1 MMNKLKYLGMG
12 LLLMA
17 ATTFTGCNED
27 DLNPNSI
34 FSEETTEK
42 NEFDL
47 WLLENYVKPY
57 NISFQYRYFD
67 KETDQN
73 YNVIPADF
81 EKSKAIAKLV
91 QFLWLDVYNDLMDGD
106 KTFIR
111 TYTPRVIQLI
121 GSYQYNSQGSIVMG
135 AAEQGMKVMLY
146 GINDI
151 DLDVPYANV
160 DDPYRSQFEKPFDL
174 NANYFHT
181 MHHEFCHVLT
191 QTKDYPKDFQTISAG
206 AYHSTDWVNVS
217 DKQAAKEGFVSGYA
231 SGEYNEDFA
240 ETFSTYVTLSP
251 AGWQKIID
259 QAGEEG
265 AAIINQKLDAVRE
278 YFSSTWNIDL
288 DELRSIII
296 RRSTEVENLDLRTL
310 N

>member
-1 MMNKLKYLGMG
+1 MNKLKYFGMG

-17 ATTFTGCNED
+17 ATTFTGCSED

-34 FSEETTEK
+34 FTETAAEK
-42 NEFDL
+42 NDFDN

-57 NISFQYRYFD
+57 NISFQYRYSD
-67 KETDQN
+67 KETEQA

-91 QFLWLDVYNDLMDGD
+91 KYLWLDVYGELMNGDL
-106 KTFIR
+106 TFIK

-121 GSYQYNSQGSIVMG
+121 GSYQYNTQGSIVMG
-135 AAEQGMKVMLY
+135 SADQGMKVMLY
-146 GINDI
+146 GVNDI
-151 DLDVPYANV
+151 DLDIPYANV
-160 DDPYRSQFEKPFDL
+160 DDPYRSKAERPLDL

-206 AYHSTDWVNVS
+206 KYHSTDWINVA
-217 DKQAAKEGFVSGYA
+217 DKTAAKEGFVTGYA

-240 ETFSTYVTLSP
+240 ETFACYVTLTND
-251 AGWQKIID
+251 GWQKILD
-259 QAGEEG
+259 AAGEEG
-265 AAIINQKLDAVRE
+265 AATINQKLDAVRE
-278 YFSSTWNIDL
+278 YFQATWNIDI
-288 DELRSIII
+288 DKLRDIIV
-296 RRSTEVENLDLRTL
+296 RRSVEVENLDLRTL

>member
-135 AAEQGMKVMLY
+135 TAEQGMKVMLY

-206 AYHSTDWVNVS
+206 AYTPPTGLTYQTSRQPR
-217 DKQAAKEGFVSGYA
+217 KA
-231 SGEYNEDFA
+231 SYPAMLLAN
-240 ETFSTYVTLSP
+240 TMKTLPRPSLP
-251 AGWQKIID
+251 M
-259 QAGEEG
+259 
-265 AAIINQKLDAVRE
+265 
-278 YFSSTWNIDL
+278 
-288 DELRSIII
+288 
-296 RRSTEVENLDLRTL
+296 
-310 N
+310 